1 MSEMLLSFVTPFFH
15 SLQQRGLSVTVDE
28 STQVPLWLC
37 TDWKVYLETL
47 FHIFQNAIK
56 FNADQGTI
64 RLRVA
69 FAKLSE
75 LPQCAVD
82 NEDDDAHAGDERV
95 CVDGAGYEDDDDP
108 MSFGGRAL
116 RSDRDV
122 EILAKVWRR

>member
-82 NEDDDAHAGDERV
+82 NEDDDAHAGQDL
-95 CVDGAGYEDDDDP
+95 
-108 MSFGGRAL
+108 SQ
-116 RSDRDV
+116 V
-122 EILAKVWRR
+122 E